1 MSPGA
6 GSWNAIGL
14 RALSVCIGAFLIA
27 MGFDKLNWITDTSIL
42 GGRLEEWLGS
52 APPSTRWYLET
63 VAIPGAPVFAR
74 VIPIAEM
81 AAGTALVL
89 GLFVRTAAA
98 AAFLMVLNFHFAS
111 DLLFHTAYFTNPYG
125 LPVLGG
131 LLALAL
137 GGSRLPFS
145 AA

>member
-1 MSPGA
+1 
-6 GSWNAIGL
+6 
-14 RALSVCIGAFLIA
+14 VCIGVFLVA

-42 GGRLEEWLGS
+42 SGRLEEWLAS

-63 VAIPGAPVFAR
+63 MAIPGASVFAR
-74 VIPIAEM
+74 VIPVAEM
-81 AAGTALVL
+81 AAGIALVL
-89 GLFVRTAAA
+89 GVFVRTAAA

-111 DLLFHTAYFTNPYG
+111 DLLFHTAYLTNPYG

-145 AA
+145 AAG